1 MAGFHAKPDDPSIL
15 IIKGGPYPRPQ
26 TASNTVA
33 GGDKPRPYFGYQVC
47 IEFGP
52 PQIQYKY
59 GAQTTKG
66 NQYITD
72 SPYLQL
78 NK

>member
-1 MAGFHAKPDDPSIL
+1 MA
-15 IIKGGPYPRPQ
+15 
-26 TASNTVA
+26 VA
-33 GGDKPRPYFGYQVC
+33 VLGGDKPRPYFGYQVC

-52 PQIQYKY
+52 PRIQYKY

-66 NQYITD
+66 NLCITD